1 MTLIR
6 MSLMLMPDMAE
17 WLDSLVENGRFENK
31 SQAIRYFIRAQM
43 PQYVK
48 GDKKQHQALQNLY
61 PLHTLLLVQSCPE

>member
-17 WLDSLVENGRFENK
+17 WLDSLVEDGRFENR

-48 GDKKQHQALQNLY
+48 GEKK
-61 PLHTLLLVQSCPE
+61 P

>member
-17 WLDSLVENGRFENK
+17 WVDSLVEDGRFENR

-43 PQYVK
+43 PQYGK
-48 GDKKQHQALQNLY
+48 GEKRQ
-61 PLHTLLLVQSCPE
+61 